1 MILLRLQCGY
11 DLMNVSMIPYRLI
24 IADDEFSVR
33 EVLKILLEK
42 RPDLDVVGEA
52 TDGDELLSLLNASR
66 LPPDLIILDIS
77 MSRMTG
83 LEVAPIIKT
92 RFPGVKI
99 LILSQHN
106 QREVIDEAVS
116 VGVNGYLTKDDLTRN
131 LFSAIDTIRRGDRY
145 LSRLVSH
152 Q

>member
-1 MILLRLQCGY
+1 MP
-11 DLMNVSMIPYRLI
+11 SYRLF

-33 EVLKILLEK
+33 EILKILLEK
-42 RPDLDVVGEA
+42 RQDFDVVGEA

-66 LPPDLIILDIS
+66 ILPDLIILDIS

-83 LEVAPIIKT
+83 LEAAPIIKE
-92 RFPGVKI
+92 RFPEVKI

-106 QREVIDEAVS
+106 QKEVVDEAVS
-116 VGVNGYLTKDDLTRN
+116 IGVNGYLTKDDLTRN
-131 LFSAIDTIRRGDRY
+131 LFSAIDTIRQGRNY
-145 LSRLVSH
+145 LSRLVSR